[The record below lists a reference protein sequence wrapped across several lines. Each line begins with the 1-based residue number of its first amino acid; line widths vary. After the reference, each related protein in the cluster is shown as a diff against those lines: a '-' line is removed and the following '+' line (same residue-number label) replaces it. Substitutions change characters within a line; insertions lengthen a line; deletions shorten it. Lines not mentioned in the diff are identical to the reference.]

1 MCPPSQAPQSLGR
14 WFYQPSG
21 RLRPRLLSALPGDPA
36 NDGLTPCSHTGLEEE
51 PRAARQG
58 RGSNENQDWALAP
71 GSCVQAGGSAGNGA
85 GSEGQLRAPPCRKPG
100 SQPLCCVP
108 LHPLPARD
116 SHQPHLWRR
125 HRGSQSFH
133 PVSAGLGST
142 ASLSSGPAGLPG
154 QAPIGD
160 CDPLSGEAHATASLS
175 PSLPLRFWVNI
186 LKNPQFV
193 FDIEKTDHIDACL
206 SVIAQA
212 FIDACS
218 ISDLQLGKVSCCGQ
232 AAQCC
237 GASGLSGRATGG
249 AQMWGEWGHQT
260 GVLPETGTYSHK
272 LQGCSCLSCAQHQLP
287 NLQALEP
294 GGEKPGGHGRRAW
307 SDVASATSQAPG
319 DSPDG
324 QEPPGGH

>member
-1 MCPPSQAPQSLGR
+1 M
-14 WFYQPSG
+14 
-21 RLRPRLLSALPGDPA
+21 
-36 NDGLTPCSHTGLEEE
+36 
-51 PRAARQG
+51 
-58 RGSNENQDWALAP
+58 
-71 GSCVQAGGSAGNGA
+71 
-85 GSEGQLRAPPCRKPG
+85 
-100 SQPLCCVP
+100 
-108 LHPLPARD
+108 
-116 SHQPHLWRR
+116 
-125 HRGSQSFH
+125 
-133 PVSAGLGST
+133 
-142 ASLSSGPAGLPG
+142 
-154 QAPIGD
+154 
-160 CDPLSGEAHATASLS
+160 
-175 PSLPLRFWVNI
+175 NI

-260 GVLPETGTYSHK
+260 GVLQETGTHSHK

-294 GGEKPGGHGRRAW
+294 GGEKPGGHGKRMW
-307 SDVASATSQAPG
+307 SDVASVTSQAPG